1 MVRSAKLTISNAHF
15 TALFLTKAL
24 PLTTHNPVKEAL
36 YSSLLF
42 GGTSRHFK
50 AERMFHFLS
59 AARSK
64 IREYNL

>member
-1 MVRSAKLTISNAHF
+1 MLTCSNANF
-15 TALFLTKAL
+15 TALVLTKAL
-24 PLTTHNPVKEAL
+24 PLTTHNRVKDAVD
-36 YSSLLF
+36 SSLFF

-50 AERMFHFLS
+50 AERMFHFFS